1 MNDFKLKFGK
11 YKGQMFKSTPIDY
24 QKWLVEQD
32 WFYEYYGFYL
42 EKGESINIFNSS
54 NDIKLLDNIK
64 KTMNIIN
71 KFK

>member
-1 MNDFKLKFGK
+1 MDDFKLKFGK

-32 WFYEYYGFYL
+32 WFYEYNGFYL
-42 EKGESINIFNSS
+42 EKGKSINIFDSS
-54 NDIKLLDNIK
+54 NDVELDNKIK
-64 KTMNIIN
+64 KTMNIIK